1 MENEQAMSIFK
12 NEIIKKLSGEGYSVN
27 VEDGWVAV
35 ISNDE
40 TVAKINDKDI
50 VYTDGDFYD
59 KNQCERLSLSNI
71 VRSSY
76 EMCSAY
82 EKASPLIADGLSG
95 NYRCLSEFNGS
106 VLAAKYSEQHGFEF
120 VTWDRTYDGKSLW
133 QGHYYSEYSKA
144 KTDFAVRSGLVDEDK
159 LFDEKELIKLQQCL
173 EFTLD
178 NDESLDFEQ
187 EKELTELKEKIEE
200 SVPCQTENQ
209 ELEFGNLSM

>member
-1 MENEQAMSIFK
+1 MGNEQAMSIFK
-12 NEIIKKLSGEGYSVN
+12 NEVIKELSSKGYETTI
-27 VEDGWVAV
+27 EDNWIAV
-35 ISNDE
+35 MSDGE

-50 VYTDGDFYD
+50 VYTNGDFYD

-106 VLAAKYSEQHGFEF
+106 VLAAKYSEQYGFEF

-133 QGHYYSEYSKA
+133 QGHYYGEYSKA
-144 KTDFAVRSGLVDEDK
+144 KADFAVRSGLVDEDRI
-159 LFDEKELIKLQQCL
+159 FEEKELIKLHQCL
-173 EFTLD
+173 EFTLN
-178 NDESLDFEQ
+178 NDETLDFEQ
-187 EKELTELKEKIEE
+187 EKELTELKEK
-200 SVPCQTENQ
+200 SK
-209 ELEFGNLSM
+209 NLFPVKQKIRNRSLAT